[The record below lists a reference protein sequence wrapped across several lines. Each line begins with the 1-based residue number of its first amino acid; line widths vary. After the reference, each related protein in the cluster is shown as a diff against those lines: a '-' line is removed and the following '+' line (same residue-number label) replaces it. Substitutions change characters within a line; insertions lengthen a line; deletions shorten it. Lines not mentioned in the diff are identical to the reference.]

1 LLHCN
6 IIAALHKY
14 VMTACLT
21 ARWSRH
27 APRGSLQ
34 LERDPR
40 LRIEIGAFRFAM
52 ARHGHSRSL
61 RRFARKSNLAASH
74 ATKQHDGQISKT
86 CPDLS
91 LKIFRFWRRANHW
104 FKSARLTR

>member
-1 LLHCN
+1 M
-6 IIAALHKY
+6 HKY

-40 LRIEIGAFRFAM
+40 WRIEIGAFRFAM
-52 ARHGHSRSL
+52 AGHGRSRAL
-61 RRFARKSNLAASH
+61 RRFARKSNLVATH

-86 CPDLS
+86 CPALGA
-91 LKIFRFWRRANHW
+91 KIFRFRRRANHW

>member
-1 LLHCN
+1 M
-6 IIAALHKY
+6 HKY

-40 LRIEIGAFRFAM
+40 WRIEIGAFRFAM
-52 ARHGHSRSL
+52 AGHGRSRAL

-74 ATKQHDGQISKT
+74 AANQRDGQISKT
-86 CPDLS
+86 CPALGA
-91 LKIFRFWRRANHW
+91 KIFRFWRRANHW